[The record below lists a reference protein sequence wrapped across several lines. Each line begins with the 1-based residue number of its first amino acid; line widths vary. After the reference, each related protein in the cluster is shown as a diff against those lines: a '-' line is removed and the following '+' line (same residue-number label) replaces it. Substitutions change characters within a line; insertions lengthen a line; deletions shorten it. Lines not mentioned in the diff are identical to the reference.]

1 MPITQQNPQP
11 VPTSSKEYNSLL
23 ERLLAA
29 ILLAIGAQTL
39 NVLLWSSWQG
49 LADSW
54 IGSLIIALTFISYST
69 MTWRRATPAERQEL
83 RAPWLGFLPWLIL
96 GLLMSQIILYD
107 PTMNDSLSYRLP
119 RIFTWLQDGQIHR
132 VHTADP
138 RINCMPFGWEAL
150 AVPFA
155 SLNFLNA
162 ARMINVAMWLLVYQI
177 LCHWARVGGG
187 SQATARWLALAM
199 ASALGFL
206 VQASSTANDFFAF
219 GLLLIGTH
227 QLLMDSQRPQRY
239 GMLFS
244 LLALVLASNVK
255 PQFLVLGMG
264 WGLWWLF
271 GPQQL
276 YKRTPWKVMLLAIPL
291 LILLSPLPLLWG
303 NLQLTH
309 TLTGEASGA
318 LSATHASAPLKAL
331 AGAILFAVSQ
341 LQLPFM
347 PCVSMLN
354 AALSQ
359 IPGFADIH
367 QLIPKFSPG
376 VSPVAMID
384 NSSFGLV
391 HGILFAIGILLA
403 WRRYRPTRWL
413 CLTAG
418 AGFLLA
424 ASQVSVGSIGRSFMG
439 FGALLMP
446 AIAVGLARLGRRK
459 SLALASLA
467 TLTGLA
473 ALILNPSHPLWPS
486 RPLELQASRHG
497 WDRLRDNLINYN
509 SYRQRADTGKGILDA
524 VPSGEP
530 VAALFRSV
538 TPLINLWTPDW
549 RKHRIEF
556 TQNQDLQKL
565 NQGPFQWLVVG
576 DKAIEEFPEMVSMIT
591 SSPHWEK
598 VTQRTYLPNIQQ
610 GPETW
615 TLYCKKTH

>member
-1 MPITQQNPQP
+1 MPITHQTPQP

-29 ILLAIGAQTL
+29 ILLAIAAQTL

-49 LADSW
+49 LAESW

-69 MTWRRATPAERQEL
+69 VTWRRATLVERQEL

-96 GLLMSQIILYD
+96 GLLILQIIFFD

-132 VHTADP
+132 VHTADS

-150 AVPFA
+150 AIPFA
-155 SLNFLNA
+155 SLNILNA
-162 ARMINVAMWLLVYQI
+162 ARMSNVVMWLLLYQI
-177 LCHWARVGGG
+177 LCHWTRVGGA
-187 SQATARWLALAM
+187 SQATARWLALGM

-206 VQASSTANDFFAF
+206 IQASSSANDFFAL

-227 QLLMDSQRPQRY
+227 GLLMDSQRPQRY
-239 GMLFS
+239 GIVFP

-271 GPQQL
+271 SPQQL
-276 YKRTPWKVMLLAIPL
+276 YKHTPWKVMIPAIPL
-291 LILLSPLPLLWG
+291 LILVSPLPLLWD
-303 NLQLTH
+303 NLQVSHL
-309 TLTGEASGA
+309 LMGEATSA
-318 LSATHASAPLKAL
+318 LSANHASAPLKAL

-341 LQLPFM
+341 LQLPLM
-347 PCVSMLN
+347 PCVGTLN

-359 IPGFADIH
+359 VPGFADIH
-367 QLIPKFSPG
+367 QLIPKFTPG
-376 VSPVAMID
+376 VSPMAMID

-391 HGILFAIGILLA
+391 HGIIFTIGILLA

-418 AGFLLA
+418 VGFLLA

-446 AIAVGLARLGRRK
+446 AIAVGLAQLHRRK
-459 SLALASLA
+459 SWVLASLA
-467 TLTGLA
+467 ILTGLTT
-473 ALILNPSHPLWPS
+473 LIFNPSHPLWPS
-486 RPLELQASRHG
+486 RSLESQASRHG
-497 WDRLRDNLINYN
+497 WNKLCGNLKTYN
-509 SYRQRADTGKGILDA
+509 SYRLRADTGKGILDA

-538 TPLINLWTPDW
+538 TPLANLWVPDW
-549 RKHRIEF
+549 RKHKIEF
-556 TQNQDLQKL
+556 IQNRDPQKL
-565 NQGPFQWLVVG
+565 NQGAFRWLVMG
-576 DKAIEEFPEMVSMIT
+576 DKAIEQFPEMVSMIT
-591 SSPHWEK
+591 SSPDWEK

-610 GPETW
+610 GTETW
-615 TLYCKKTH
+615 TLYCKKSH